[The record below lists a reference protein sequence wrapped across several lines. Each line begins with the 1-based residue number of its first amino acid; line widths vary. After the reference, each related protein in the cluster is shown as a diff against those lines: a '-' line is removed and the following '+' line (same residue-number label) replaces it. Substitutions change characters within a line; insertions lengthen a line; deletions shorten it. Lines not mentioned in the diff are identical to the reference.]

1 MIEGLQDVIKADS
14 ARATKM
20 DCVASVEEY
29 INKSDWRINA
39 NANTGYS
46 AAGLVNNL
54 AGKAIANYWLDK
66 VYTKKEGDA
75 HRNGD
80 YHIHDLDILGA
91 YCCGHDLQRLLQ
103 EGFNGVVSR
112 VSSKPPKHFREALG
126 QMANFVGILQS
137 EWAGAQAF
145 SSFDTLLAPYVF
157 FDMMVEGID
166 ERDVKKALLSFVY
179 NLNVPSRWGQ
189 CVNSSYKC
197 LRADGKWVSHDELQ
211 VGESIYVVDVET
223 GELKLDTVTHVN
235 VFDAPEKMHHYS
247 NEQGFNFDVT
257 PNHRVI
263 YKTGSNPFSIKESA
277 ELIGKK
283 SPIYIPISSW
293 NTPTPENFMGNEYN
307 ITDELLELITFI
319 MCDGC
324 IVKQEGKTARIE
336 FYKSPNRY
344 GCDRFE
350 ELCSILGVE
359 YSVTTDESAKFDGSY
374 CNKYRLMNSDVTK
387 AIVNLLGGDKHKCP
401 EFMKYLSPRQAYIVL
416 DAWVLLDGHFDGCH
430 WKMQADNK
438 EIQEM
443 LAFLTVISGK
453 SVSLTERIIGEN
465 KKPTIYTNI
474 HKRGSRACSVSEIDA
489 KTDKVWCP
497 TTNTGTFVCMTDE
510 GYVFLTGNSPF
521 SNVTIDMTVPNHMK
535 FLAPQRGEEPYFVRN
550 YREFCESETDTNNE
564 GWNRLFEEARK
575 RLNDY
580 ESDEETLLYSLTYEH
595 FKKEMMII
603 SKMYYEVLSEGDCVG
618 QPFTFPIPTVN
629 ITEDFEWDNPEYE
642 FLFENAALY
651 GSTYFQ
657 NFIGSQYLRDE
668 NGKLTIRDESAYS
681 TDDVRSMCPL
691 TFDTKVIVRSRWDA
705 SFKEI
710 GNLYKSMQRGT
721 KYECFYN
728 GEWIPCEVVKVS
740 DQDLYEISV
749 SNNKTYRMGAYHEQ
763 PIVRDGVEMTVMA
776 KDIQEGDL
784 LPFNTTKI
792 DSGFIHSSYELG
804 YAVGAYLGDGSVNE
818 DGITYSLDAR
828 EKDDETEKMLT
839 KIWEGMGYR
848 VTIVKTANLRT
859 LRIGAGSFDVIKRF
873 IKGKTATNKGISNIV
888 LSQSIEM
895 REGIIDGLI
904 ATDGDRNKSRIW
916 TSSETLVEDIINL
929 FNSVGIKAYKSFTD
943 TRDGRLGTAP
953 CNSVSYIA
961 NRENYKNKYCT
972 IDGKLYW
979 YVTSVVNKGMY
990 TDGLYCLSTDTP
1002 HHLFTLADGLITHN
1016 CRLQLDRKALRK
1028 RGGGLFGSDAQTGSI
1043 GVVTINMARL
1053 GYLYKGD
1060 LKGLYKRLGQL
1071 MDMARSTLDKKRA
1084 FVEEMN
1090 LRGLYPY
1097 TRRYVRT
1104 LDTFFSTIGV
1114 NGMNEMVRNFTNDEY
1129 DITDARGQKMAL
1141 DILKWMNERM
1151 VGYQETGKALWNLE
1165 ATPAEGTT
1173 TRFAREDIKRYP
1185 DIIQAGFPDA
1195 PYYTNSSQLPVDFSD
1210 DVFAVLD
1217 LQDDLQK
1224 AYTGGTVLHI
1234 YNDEDVTAEE
1244 CKVLLRKVLTNY
1256 RLPYVSFTAT
1266 FSTCPKHGRI
1276 PGIHEFCPL
1285 CDKELMAKHADEID
1299 PNKA

>member
-1 MIEGLQDVIKADS
+1 MIEGLNDILKADS
-14 ARATKM
+14 ARSTKM

-29 INKSDWRINA
+29 INKSDWRISA
-39 NANTGYS
+39 NSNTGYS

-54 AGKAIANYWLDK
+54 AGKAIANFWLDK

-80 YHIHDLDILGA
+80 YHIHDLDILGS

-112 VSSKPPKHFREALG
+112 VSSKPPKHLREALG
-126 QMANFVGILQS
+126 QMANFIGILQS

-157 FDMMVEGID
+157 YDMMVEGID
-166 ERDVKKALLSFVY
+166 VRDVKKALLSFVY

-277 ELIGKK
+277 ELIDKK
-283 SPIYIPISSW
+283 SSIYIPISYW

-350 ELCSILGVE
+350 ELCSILAVE
-359 YSVTTDESAKFDGSY
+359 YSVTTDESAKFEGSY
-374 CNKYRLMNSDVTK
+374 CNKYRLMNSDITK
-387 AIVNLLGGDKHKCP
+387 AIVGLLGGDKHKCP
-401 EFMKYLSPRQAYIVL
+401 EFVKYLSPRQAYIVL
-416 DAWVLLDGHFDGCH
+416 DTWVLLDGHFDGCH

-453 SVSLTERIIGEN
+453 SVSLTERLIGEN

-474 HKRGSRACSVSEIDA
+474 HKRGSRACSVTEVDA

-521 SNVTIDMTVPNHMK
+521 SNVTIDMTVPNHMRY
-535 FLAPQRGEEPYFVRN
+535 LAPQRGEEPYFVRN
-550 YREFCESETDTNNE
+550 YREFCESQTDTNNE
-564 GWNRLFEEARK
+564 GWNRLFEEVRK

-580 ESDEETLLYSLTYEH
+580 ESDEETLLYSLTYDH

-603 SKMYYEVLSEGDCVG
+603 NKMYYEVLSEGDCVG

-629 ITEDFEWDNPEYE
+629 ITEDFEWDNPEYD
-642 FLFENAALY
+642 FLFENAARY
-651 GSTYFQ
+651 GSSYFQ

-681 TDDVRSMCPL
+681 TDDVRSMC
-691 TFDTKVIVRSRWDA
+691 
-705 SFKEI
+705 
-710 GNLYKSMQRGT
+710 
-721 KYECFYN
+721 
-728 GEWIPCEVVKVS
+728 
-740 DQDLYEISV
+740 
-749 SNNKTYRMGAYHEQ
+749 
-763 PIVRDGVEMTVMA
+763 
-776 KDIQEGDL
+776 
-784 LPFNTTKI
+784 
-792 DSGFIHSSYELG
+792 
-804 YAVGAYLGDGSVNE
+804 
-818 DGITYSLDAR
+818 
-828 EKDDETEKMLT
+828 
-839 KIWEGMGYR
+839 
-848 VTIVKTANLRT
+848 
-859 LRIGAGSFDVIKRF
+859 
-873 IKGKTATNKGISNIV
+873 
-888 LSQSIEM
+888 
-895 REGIIDGLI
+895 
-904 ATDGDRNKSRIW
+904 
-916 TSSETLVEDIINL
+916 
-929 FNSVGIKAYKSFTD
+929 
-943 TRDGRLGTAP
+943 
-953 CNSVSYIA
+953 
-961 NRENYKNKYCT
+961 
-972 IDGKLYW
+972 
-979 YVTSVVNKGMY
+979 
-990 TDGLYCLSTDTP
+990 
-1002 HHLFTLADGLITHN
+1002 

-1028 RGGGLFGSDAQTGSI
+1028 RGGGLFGSDAQTGSV

-1129 DITDARGQKMAL
+1129 DITDVRGQKMAL

-1173 TRFAREDIKRYP
+1173 YRFAKEDIKRYP

>member
-1 MIEGLQDVIKADS
+1 MKVKRVTRLDYTEDVYCMTVDDTHCFALENG
-14 ARATKM
+14 
-20 DCVASVEEY
+20 V
-29 INKSDWRINA
+29 
-39 NANTGYS
+39 
-46 AAGLVNNL
+46 
-54 AGKAIANYWLDK
+54 IAHN
-66 VYTKKEGDA
+66 
-75 HRNGD
+75 
-80 YHIHDLDILGA
+80 
-91 YCCGHDLQRLLQ
+91 CCGHDLQRLLQ

-223 GELKLDTVTHVN
+223 GELKIDAVTHVN

-324 IVKQEGKTARIE
+324 IVKQEGKTARVE

-387 AIVNLLGGDKHKCP
+387 AIVNLLDGDKHKCP

-416 DAWVLLDGHFDGCH
+416 DTWVLLDGHFDGCH

-453 SVSLTERIIGEN
+453 SVSLTERLIGEN

-535 FLAPQRGEEPYFVRN
+535 YLAPQRGEEPYFVRN

-575 RLNDY
+575 RLDDY
-580 ESDEETLLYSLTYEH
+580 ESDEETILYSLTYEH

-681 TDDVRSMCPL
+681 TDDVRSMC
-691 TFDTKVIVRSRWDA
+691 
-705 SFKEI
+705 
-710 GNLYKSMQRGT
+710 
-721 KYECFYN
+721 
-728 GEWIPCEVVKVS
+728 
-740 DQDLYEISV
+740 
-749 SNNKTYRMGAYHEQ
+749 
-763 PIVRDGVEMTVMA
+763 
-776 KDIQEGDL
+776 
-784 LPFNTTKI
+784 
-792 DSGFIHSSYELG
+792 
-804 YAVGAYLGDGSVNE
+804 
-818 DGITYSLDAR
+818 
-828 EKDDETEKMLT
+828 
-839 KIWEGMGYR
+839 
-848 VTIVKTANLRT
+848 
-859 LRIGAGSFDVIKRF
+859 
-873 IKGKTATNKGISNIV
+873 
-888 LSQSIEM
+888 
-895 REGIIDGLI
+895 
-904 ATDGDRNKSRIW
+904 
-916 TSSETLVEDIINL
+916 
-929 FNSVGIKAYKSFTD
+929 
-943 TRDGRLGTAP
+943 
-953 CNSVSYIA
+953 
-961 NRENYKNKYCT
+961 
-972 IDGKLYW
+972 
-979 YVTSVVNKGMY
+979 
-990 TDGLYCLSTDTP
+990 
-1002 HHLFTLADGLITHN
+1002 

-1060 LKGLYKRLGQL
+1060 LKALYKRLGQL

-1129 DITDARGQKMAL
+1129 DITDERCQKMAL